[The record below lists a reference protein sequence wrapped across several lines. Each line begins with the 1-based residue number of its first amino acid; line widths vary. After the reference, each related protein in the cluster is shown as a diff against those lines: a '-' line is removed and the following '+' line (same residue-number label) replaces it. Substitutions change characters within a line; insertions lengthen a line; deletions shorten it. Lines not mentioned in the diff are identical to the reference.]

1 MNNLIKRLST
11 KSSNGT
17 DGKVEKPIH
26 SSQEKIDHDINEMEI
41 SLDHSNKANA
51 EMAKVIKRLAGNLLE
66 IDSAV
71 EEESRARA
79 DIEDQAGI
87 AERKGKYEQ
96 WTI

>member
-1 MNNLIKRLST
+1 
-11 KSSNGT
+11 
-17 DGKVEKPIH
+17 
-26 SSQEKIDHDINEMEI
+26 MEI

-87 AERKGKYEQ
+87 AKRKGKYEQ
-96 WTI
+96 ETI

>member
-1 MNNLIKRLST
+1 
-11 KSSNGT
+11 
-17 DGKVEKPIH
+17 
-26 SSQEKIDHDINEMEI
+26 MEI

-96 WTI
+96 GTIFFCYVRT

>member
-1 MNNLIKRLST
+1 
-11 KSSNGT
+11 
-17 DGKVEKPIH
+17 
-26 SSQEKIDHDINEMEI
+26 MEI

-96 WTI
+96 GTIQLIRKDIRVGK

>member
-1 MNNLIKRLST
+1 
-11 KSSNGT
+11 
-17 DGKVEKPIH
+17 
-26 SSQEKIDHDINEMEI
+26 MEI

-87 AERKGKYEQ
+87 AERKGKK
-96 WTI
+96 

>member
-1 MNNLIKRLST
+1 
-11 KSSNGT
+11 
-17 DGKVEKPIH
+17 
-26 SSQEKIDHDINEMEI
+26 MEI

-87 AERKGKYEQ
+87 AERKGKK
-96 WTI
+96 WARDHLTIT